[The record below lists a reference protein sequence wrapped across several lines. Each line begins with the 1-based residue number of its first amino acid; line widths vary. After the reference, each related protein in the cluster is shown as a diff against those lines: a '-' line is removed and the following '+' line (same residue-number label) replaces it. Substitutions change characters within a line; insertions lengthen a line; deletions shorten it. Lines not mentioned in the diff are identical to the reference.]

1 MRRFVPLL
9 AAAGLVLAT
18 SPVAAQSWGGTYDD
32 GYRGGDGY
40 RAYDNRSAHRS
51 WNEGYGYRSNAV
63 PSNFDWRG
71 QLDRPGDYRCD
82 AFWDASR
89 TDCGA
94 RWRDQR
100 HRVSPQARQDYRA
113 LAGYRSGD
121 GYGYGHNRY
130 DRYGYGYGG
139 YGYGQGGYGY
149 SSGRRGYGSAYGHAQ
164 GSTTYHGA
172 YGRPDH
178 VYPGGGVS
186 YGGYVGGYGGS
197 RADWCRANYRSYD
210 PSSGYYRA
218 YSGRL
223 IYCG

>member
-1 MRRFVPLL
+1 MRRLTLALAAGLTL
-9 AAAGLVLAT
+9 AAAPA
-18 SPVAAQSWGGTYDD
+18 AAQSWGGTYDG
-32 GYRGGDGY
+32 GYRSGDGY
-40 RAYDNRSAHRS
+40 RSYDS
-51 WNEGYGYRSNAV
+51 GYGYRGSNAA
-63 PSNFDWRG
+63 PSNFDWRS

-100 HRVSPQARQDYRA
+100 RRVSPQARRDYRE
-113 LAGYRSGD
+113 LA
-121 GYGYGHNRY
+121 GYGYGQNRS
-130 DRYGYGYGG
+130 DRYGYGYRHDYSGG
-139 YGYGQGGYGY
+139 YGRGN
-149 SSGRRGYGSAYGHAQ
+149 STRGYGQAYGHAR
-164 GSTTYHGA
+164 GSTTWHGA

-186 YGGYVGGYGGS
+186 YGGYSNGYGSGYGG

-210 PSSGYYRA
+210 PRTGYYRA

>member
-1 MRRFVPLL
+1 MRSLTLVL
-9 AAAGLVLAT
+9 AAGLTLAAV
-18 SPVAAQSWGGTYDD
+18 PAAAQNWGGTYDG
-32 GYRGGDGY
+32 GYRSSDGD
-40 RAYDNRSAHRS
+40 RS
-51 WNEGYGYRSNAV
+51 WDDGHSGYQSRQDGYGYRGSNAA
-63 PSNFDWRG
+63 PSNFDWRS

-82 AFWDASR
+82 PFWDANR

-100 HRVSPQARQDYRA
+100 HRVSPQARRDYRE
-113 LAGYRSGD
+113 LA
-121 GYGYGHNRY
+121 GYGYGYGYRY
-130 DRYGYGYGG
+130 GQGGHDRYGYGR
-139 YGYGQGGYGY
+139 GY
-149 SSGRRGYGSAYGHAQ
+149 SPRGHGSAWGHAR

-186 YGGYVGGYGGS
+186 YGGYGGYSGG
-197 RADWCRANYRSYD
+197 RADWCRATYRSYD
-210 PSSGYYRA
+210 PHTGYYRA